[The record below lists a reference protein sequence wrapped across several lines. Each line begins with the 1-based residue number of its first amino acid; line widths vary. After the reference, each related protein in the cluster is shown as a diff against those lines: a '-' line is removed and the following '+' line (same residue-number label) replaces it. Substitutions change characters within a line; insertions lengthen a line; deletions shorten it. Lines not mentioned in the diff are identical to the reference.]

1 MVTRRFRGVR
11 HIYFLLFRAVKNN
24 LWGAVCF
31 LIVFYSLF
39 KSLGGD
45 FTQHQA
51 LYRKWR
57 PKTFDDVIGQ
67 KHVTDT
73 IRNEIKNNVC
83 GHAFLFCGS
92 RGTGKTST
100 ARILSRAVNCE
111 NPIDG
116 NPCNVC
122 ATCRGIENG
131 SIMDII
137 EIDAAS
143 NGGVDNIRT
152 LREEAGYTAAVTKY
166 KVYIIDE
173 VHALSN
179 DAFNALLK
187 LLEEPPEHV
196 KFVLAT
202 TEANKVLETISS
214 RCQRFDFKRITPE
227 DIYARLDYICNAE
240 GILAD
245 EKSLRMIAVA
255 ADGSLR
261 DALSL
266 LEPCIASG
274 KELDPEFVAD
284 FLGKAENGSVID
296 LCEQIGLCNAAAAA
310 DSISAICRRGKN
322 LTPFIENVIKA
333 VRDLLII
340 SITGKCKSDFE
351 ESEYKRLENICPFF
365 STEKLLYVVKTLSE
379 AVSAARYMTNPRVV
393 YEAAVIKLCIKGN
406 DGSYDALL
414 ARIGELERK
423 LESGAYELKTSSP
436 SPERKTEGSAPEEKK
451 LLLKKKRAPLPDGE
465 LVKKVKAVWPE
476 VMADISD
483 SIVLYST
490 LENVSLNEE
499 DGKLALTF
507 PEGGGRELQDM
518 IKDGLARIQQSV
530 CAHTG
535 AQIELITR
543 LDSDLNS
550 EKPSGADPLEDI
562 IKLPITNVE

>member
-1 MVTRRFRGVR
+1 M
-11 HIYFLLFRAVKNN
+11 
-24 LWGAVCF
+24 
-31 LIVFYSLF
+31 
-39 KSLGGD
+39 
-45 FTQHQA
+45 QHTA

-57 PKTFDDVIGQ
+57 PKTFDDVVGQ

-83 GHAFLFCGS
+83 GHAFLFCGC

-111 NPIDG
+111 NPVDG

-122 ATCRGIENG
+122 PTCRGIENG

-152 LREEAGYTAAVTKY
+152 LREEAGYTAAVTRY

-214 RCQRFDFKRITPE
+214 RCQRFDFKRITPD

-245 EKSLRMIAVA
+245 EKSLRMISVA

-266 LEPCIASG
+266 LEPCVAAG
-274 KELDPEFVAD
+274 KEIDAGFVAD
-284 FLGKAENGSVID
+284 FLGKAENGAVID
-296 LCEQIGLCNAAAAA
+296 LCESIGREDGATAME
-310 DSISAICRRGKN
+310 SIDAVCRRGKN

-333 VRDLLII
+333 MRDLLII
-340 SITGKCKSDFE
+340 SITGSCKSDFDE
-351 ESEYKRLENICPFF
+351 DDYTHLKNICSLF
-365 STEKLLYVVKTLSE
+365 STEKLLYCVKTLSE
-379 AVSAARYMTNPRVV
+379 AVSNARFMTNPRVV
-393 YEAAVIKLCIKGN
+393 YEAGVIKLCIKGS
-406 DGSYDALL
+406 DASYEALL
-414 ARIGELERK
+414 SRIAELERR
-423 LESGAYELKTSSP
+423 LDSGITVSQASAVQ
-436 SPERKTEGSAPEEKK
+436 SAPTRESSAQKPSAPSAAKK
-451 LLLKKKRAPLPDGE
+451 PPVPDGE
-465 LVKKVKAVWPE
+465 LVQKVKPVWPE

-483 SIVLYST
+483 SIMLYST
-490 LENVSLNEE
+490 LENASLKEE
-499 DGKLALTF
+499 SGKLVLLF
-507 PEGGGRELQDM
+507 PKDGGNEMQDM
-518 IKDGLARIQQSV
+518 VKDGLERVRQSV
-530 CAHTG
+530 CAHT
-535 AQIELITR
+535 AASIDIITR
-543 LDSDLNS
+543 VEDAALSDGN
-550 EKPSGADPLEDI
+550 ENDPLDNI
-562 IKLPITNVE
+562 IKLPITRLE